1 MLVILIEILTEIP
14 LQKQHIM
21 RRLNTHNIRSSIH
34 KRSHKKLQASSK
46 VKDSFKHGDLKLS
59 LKLQCA

>member
-21 RRLNTHNIRSSIH
+21 RQLNTHEIQYIKDIKH
-34 KRSHKKLQASSK
+34 CKHL
-46 VKDSFKHGDLKLS
+46 VKDSFKHGGLKLS
-59 LKLQCA
+59 LKLQCAQNL